1 MKHFIENEYLRI
13 GVESLGAQLC
23 SLVHKSKHK
32 EFLWQAN
39 PEFWAF
45 HSPVLF
51 PVVGNCIQNKILVD
65 GIEYPMK
72 RHGFA
77 RHSEFKL
84 IESKDQKLVF
94 SLEYSNES
102 LEIYPFRFT
111 LRVEYILLGKQL
123 EVRFE
128 VVNKDN
134 KPVLFSLGAHP
145 AFNVPLNED
154 ETYSDYYIE
163 FEEDE
168 DLKQELFNDSGFFTG
183 TSKPFTLINR
193 KLGLNETL
201 FNDGA
206 LVFKS
211 LNSRKLILKSLS
223 SPDSVEL
230 NFKDF
235 NSLGIWAIPG
245 VPFVCIEPWL
255 GYADSEG
262 NLQEF
267 KYKEGIITLERDNTF
282 NAAYSIAIFKT
293 LFA

>member
-1 MKHFIENEYLRI
+1 MKHFIENEYLRV

-23 SLVHKSKHK
+23 SLMTKSNHK

-65 GIEYPMK
+65 GVEYPMK

-77 RHSEFKL
+77 RYSEFKL
-84 IESKDQKLVF
+84 IESKPQKLVF
-94 SLEYSNES
+94 SLEYSSKS
-102 LEIYPFRFT
+102 LEIYPYKFS
-111 LRVEYILLGKQL
+111 LRVEYILLDNQL
-123 EVRFE
+123 EIRFE
-128 VVNKDN
+128 VVNKDA

-145 AFNVPLNED
+145 AFNVPLNEG
-154 ETYSDYYIE
+154 ESYSDYYIE
-163 FEEDE
+163 FEEDD

-183 TSKPFTLINR
+183 KNKPVALEDR

-201 FNDGA
+201 FNEGA
-206 LVFKS
+206 LVFKI
-211 LNSRKLILKSLS
+211 LNSRKLILKSLNL
-223 SPDSVEL
+223 PYSVEL

-245 VPFVCIEPWL
+245 APFVCIEPWL
-255 GYADSEG
+255 GYADNEG
-262 NLQEF
+262 ELQEF
-267 KYKEGIITLERDNTF
+267 KCKEGIITLERDNTF
-282 NAAYSIAIFKT
+282 NAAYSIAIS
-293 LFA
+293 